1 MEKTI
6 MIDIGAPP
14 SYMAEEVMMAEQA
27 DEEMFEAMAPK
38 GDFTQRG
45 LASIVRATNKMLPLF
60 GQTPDYPDVP
70 DTNMLPTDF
79 TRILAM
85 FAAAVEE
92 AIEDEILSPEMAI
105 DLSTVRDDSGLLTVA
120 GKIDMLR
127 QDKDFKRYLAE
138 EVPNEDKMNMSD
150 EMSMSDK
157 MDKDFKPHMMYDP
170 KSGKSEMANTQEDHE
185 RLGEMGYV
193 HDDEMSEED
202 EDKFF
207 MGRM

>member
-14 SYMAEEVMMAEQA
+14 EYMADEVMMAEQA

-45 LASIVRATNKMLPLF
+45 LSSIVRATNKMLPLF

-92 AIEDEILSPEMAI
+92 AIEDDILSPEMAI

-138 EVPNEDKMNMSD
+138 EVPNEDKMEMSD
-150 EMSMSDK
+150 D
-157 MDKDFKPHMMYDP
+157 MDKDFEPHMMYDP
-170 KSGKSEMANTQEDHE
+170 ESGKSEKANTQEDHE
-185 RLGEMGYV
+185 RLSAMGYV

>member
-14 SYMAEEVMMAEQA
+14 EYMADEVMMAEQA

-45 LASIVRATNKMLPLF
+45 LSSIVRATNKMLPLF

-92 AIEDEILSPEMAI
+92 AIEDDILSPEMAI
-105 DLSTVRDDSGLLTVA
+105 DLSTVRDDSGLLTVS
-120 GKIDMLR
+120 GKLDMLR

-138 EVPNEDKMNMSD
+138 EVPNEDKMEMSD
-150 EMSMSDK
+150 D
-157 MDKDFKPHMMYDP
+157 MDKDFEPHMMYDP
-170 KSGKSEMANTQEDHE
+170 ESGKSEKANTQEDHE
-185 RLGEMGYV
+185 RLSAMGYV

>member
-14 SYMAEEVMMAEQA
+14 EYMADEVMMAEQA

-45 LASIVRATNKMLPLF
+45 LSSIVRATNKMLPLF

-92 AIEDEILSPEMAI
+92 AIEDDILSPEMAI

-138 EVPNEDKMNMSD
+138 EVPNEDKNEMSD
-150 EMSMSDK
+150 D
-157 MDKDFKPHMMYDP
+157 MDKDFEPHMMYDP
-170 KSGKSEMANTQEDHE
+170 ESGKSEKANTQEDHE
-185 RLGEMGYV
+185 RLSAMGYV